1 MIGILFLVMLIYGI
15 RTVNEKVNPWLKN
28 KNRVFL
34 QPVKV
39 PEPVKKAPSPQFNNM
54 ALNPK
59 IATRNSLLIFIV
71 TTIFLFSIR
80 MLFQTNNWV
89 NKFFHFGAFKVVV
102 HIVMLTYFYCQNR
115 RLRDFVIEYY
125 NLA

>member
-1 MIGILFLVMLIYGI
+1 MA
-15 RTVNEKVNPWLKN
+15 KKQ
-28 KNRVFL
+28 KSSFL
-34 QPVKV
+34 QPIKV
-39 PEPVKKAPSPQFNNM
+39 PEPVKKSPSPQFNNM

-89 NKFFHFGAFKVVV
+89 NKLFHFGAFKVVV
-102 HIVMLTYFYCQNR
+102 HIVMLTYFYCQNS